1 MMNLFLLR
9 SEFDVEEKES
19 ESLLREMREEIKEI
33 GEDVR

>member
-1 MMNLFLLR
+1 MNLFLLH
-9 SEFDVEEKES
+9 SELGVEEKES